1 MGFKIKTG
9 VGKNT
14 KEKRK
19 RVKKQREIYMTRKFD
34 CVHTDASDVTVTMH
48 DVTLLWSRNVSGHC
62 MVHGHATTG
71 FAIYGML

>member
-1 MGFKIKTG
+1 
-9 VGKNT
+9 
-14 KEKRK
+14 
-19 RVKKQREIYMTRKFD
+19 MTRKFD